1 MGGGG
6 GQVRQVGRDYGLGRT
21 RFVRG
26 ESAHLP
32 DEDNGM
38 PRGHHLQPVGT
49 TLTRR
54 EIGQSVESVE
64 DMIARCLA
72 GESAPQVVES
82 VLYGRK

>member
-1 MGGGG
+1 MGGG

-38 PRGHHLQPVGT
+38 PRGHHLQPVGDRV
-49 TLTRR
+49 LHR
-54 EIGQSVESVE
+54 ESIESVE
-64 DMIARCLA
+64 NMIARCLA

-82 VLYGRK
+82 ALYGRK

>member
-1 MGGGG
+1 MGGA
-6 GQVRQVGRDYGLGRT
+6 QVKPVGRDYGFGRT

-26 ESAHLP
+26 EPAPQS

-38 PRGHHLQPVGT
+38 PRGHHLQPVRT
-49 TLTRR
+49 S
-54 EIGQSVESVE
+54 IMSVE

-82 VLYGRK
+82 ALYGRK